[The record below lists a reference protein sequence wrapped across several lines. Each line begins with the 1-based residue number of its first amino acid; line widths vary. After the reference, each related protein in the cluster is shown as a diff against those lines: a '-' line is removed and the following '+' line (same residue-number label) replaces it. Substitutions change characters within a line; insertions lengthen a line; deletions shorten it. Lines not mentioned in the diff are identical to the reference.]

1 MRGVRIKY
9 LESLKDKVIKTK
21 GNNKNF
27 GSILEQYPVV
37 QIEESEKNGKYGNG
51 FWKSVGISIRLW
63 GKIWWKFWKRLG
75 IKSFAKRKNK

>member
-27 GSILEQYPVV
+27 GSILEQYPVF
-37 QIEESEKNGKYGNG
+37 QIEEIEKNGKYGNG
-51 FWKSVGISIRLW
+51 F
-63 GKIWWKFWKRLG
+63 
-75 IKSFAKRKNK
+75 